1 MAETFVFGHKSP
13 DSDTITSSIVMAN
26 LENELGNSEAKAYR
40 LGNINKETEFILNY
54 LDIEAPEL
62 LESVEDGADV
72 ILVDHNSPSESV
84 ANLENANILKVVD
97 HHKLALETSYPLF
110 LRFEPVGC
118 TETILCKLYEENNVE
133 ITKEIATLMLSA
145 IISDTLLLKSPT
157 TTEDDKSAVEKLSK
171 IAEVDAEEYGLEM
184 LKAGTDL
191 SSFTIDEILALD
203 AKQIDFKDVKS
214 IVNQVNTADISD
226 VMAMKDDLEE
236 GINKII
242 ENEDLDLFM
251 LLITDIVNSNSQ
263 VIALG
268 KDADLVEKAY
278 GVKLKDNTVLL
289 EGVVSRKKQV
299 VPIMTESAQ

>member
-1 MAETFVFGHKSP
+1 MAETYIFGHKSP
-13 DSDTITSSIVMAN
+13 DTDSITSSLVMTN
-26 LENELGNSEAKAYR
+26 LEKELGNTDVKACR
-40 LGNINKETEFILNY
+40 LGNLNKETEYVLNY

-62 LESVEDGADV
+62 IESVEDDADV
-72 ILVDHNSPSESV
+72 ILVDHNSPAESV
-84 ANLENANILKVVD
+84 DNLENVNILKVVD

-118 TETILCKLYEENNVE
+118 TETILLKLYEENGVE
-133 ITKEIATLMLSA
+133 IPKDIATLMLSA

-157 TTEDDKSAVEKLSK
+157 TTDDDKKAVEKLAK

-191 SSFTIDEILALD
+191 SDFSIDEILKLD

-214 IVNQVNTADISD
+214 IVNQVNTADIND
-226 VMAMKDDLEE
+226 VLAMKDDLEVGME
-236 GINKII
+236 KII
-242 ENEDLDLFM
+242 EDEDLDLFM

-268 KDADLVEKAY
+268 DAADLVEKAY
-278 GVKLKDNTVLL
+278 GVKLEDNTVLL

-299 VPIMTESAQ
+299 VPIMTESA